1 MKRILIIKFL
11 ILLIVFPVFSQ
22 TNQEVLKREVT
33 LYNPYKPSLADFKK
47 RSFLPDL
54 NDTAKAKPDFRYNI
68 TTLPYSPE
76 YSINPIKAASL
87 SPDPLPKL
95 YKSYINIGFGNYTT
109 PLAELSITNERS
121 KKGAIGFYGRHFS
134 SNGKIKLQND
144 KKVFAGYMDN
154 DLSLY
159 GKKFFR
165 ENFLDGSIDFSQ
177 KLRYAYGYDTS
188 IVDYDPGK
196 KEIRNGYN
204 NFNVGLSFA
213 SLTLDSTSFSYDFD
227 VNYEYFY
234 NTKNR
239 DQHNIDVAGIM
250 AKKYKG
256 FYVGSGLEVDYYK
269 MSSTISERPKY
280 FISVSPFV
288 KKNSTLWSFK
298 TGLQILLEKNT
309 SSSAR
314 LHIYPDAMFSFNI
327 VQSYI
332 RFYGALNGKLEVNEP
347 KKIIEE
353 NPFLIRDGT
362 LFTLPN
368 TNHPLII
375 SAGLTGNNG
384 IGGNYVISASYSFIN
399 DMLFYSNL
407 IQPEDIINPQYG
419 NLFIPLKDDVE
430 LFNLHGEIS
439 GTISDKISYKGNAN
453 WYDYTLTKYDYPW
466 NKPTWDGQIEMKYNL
481 RNKII
486 AGADITAFGKRRLIT
501 VNADETLQ
509 TPIDAPIHININ
521 LSAEYRYTKIL
532 SFWLK
537 LNNITFNRYYE
548 WAWYPSQRFLF
559 MVGFTYS
566 L

>member
-1 MKRILIIKFL
+1 MKRILIIKLL
-11 ILLIVFPVFSQ
+11 ILLVVFPVFSQ

-33 LYNPYKPSLADFKK
+33 LYNPYKPSLVDFKK

-54 NDTAKAKPDFRYNI
+54 NDTAKVKPDFRYNI
-68 TTLPYSPE
+68 TTTPYSPE

-256 FYVGSGLEVDYYK
+256 FYVGSGLEFDYFK
-269 MSSTISERPKY
+269 ISSKISERPKY
-280 FISVSPFV
+280 IISVSPFV

-298 TGLQILLEKNT
+298 TGLQILLEKDT

-314 LHIYPDAMFSFNI
+314 LHIYPDAMFSFSI

-375 SAGLTGNNG
+375 STGLTGNNG
-384 IGGNYVISASYSFIN
+384 HFSF
-399 DMLFYSNL
+399 
-407 IQPEDIINPQYG
+407 
-419 NLFIPLKDDVE
+419 LFIYKRHAV
-430 LFNLHGEIS
+430 LFQPDS
-439 GTISDKISYKGNAN
+439 T
-453 WYDYTLTKYDYPW
+453 
-466 NKPTWDGQIEMKYNL
+466 
-481 RNKII
+481 
-486 AGADITAFGKRRLIT
+486 
-501 VNADETLQ
+501 
-509 TPIDAPIHININ
+509 
-521 LSAEYRYTKIL
+521 
-532 SFWLK
+532 
-537 LNNITFNRYYE
+537 
-548 WAWYPSQRFLF
+548 
-559 MVGFTYS
+559 
-566 L
+566 

>member
-1 MKRILIIKFL
+1 MKRILIIELL
-11 ILLIVFPVFSQ
+11 ILLVVFPVFSQ

-33 LYNPYKPSLADFKK
+33 LYNPYKPSLTDFKK

-54 NDTAKAKPDFRYNI
+54 NDTAKVKPDFRYNI
-68 TTLPYSPE
+68 TTTPYSPE
-76 YSINPIKAASL
+76 YSINLIKAASL
-87 SPDPLPKL
+87 SPDPLPRL

-109 PLAELSITNERS
+109 PLAEISITNERS
-121 KKGAIGFYGRHFS
+121 KKGVIGFYGRHFS

-165 ENFLDGSIDFSQ
+165 ENLLDGSIDFSQ

-188 IVDYDPGK
+188 LVDYNPGK

-227 VNYEYFY
+227 LNYEYFY

-239 DQHNIDVAGIM
+239 NQHNIGVSGIM

-256 FYVGSGLEVDYYK
+256 FYVGSGLEFDYYK
-269 MSSTISERPKY
+269 ISGTISERPKY
-280 FISVSPFV
+280 IISVSPFV
-288 KKNSTLWSFK
+288 KKSSTLWSFK
-298 TGLQILLEKNT
+298 TGLQILLDKDT

-347 KKIIEE
+347 KKIIVE

-368 TNHPLII
+368 TNYPLII
-375 SAGLTGNNG
+375 SAGLTGNDG

-407 IQPEDIINPQYG
+407 IQPEDFINPQYG

-430 LFNLHGEIS
+430 LFKIHGEIS

-453 WYDYTLTKYDYPW
+453 WYDYTLTKYGYPW
-466 NKPTWDGQIEMKYNL
+466 NKPSWDGQIGMKYNL

-486 AGADITAFGKRRLIT
+486 AGADITAFGKRKLIT
-501 VNADETLQ
+501 ANADENLQ
-509 TPIDAPIHININ
+509 SPVDAPMRININ

-532 SFWLK
+532 SFWVK

-548 WAWYPSQRFLF
+548 WAWYPSQRFLC